1 MTIPDTRY
9 AKTANGLRIAYQKW
23 GDGPPCLIA
32 PALISNVEI
41 AWEHEL
47 YRRTLERWGKFMTCV
62 IFDKRGIGLSDRFDG
77 IPTLEERIEDM
88 ACVMDTVGWKQAH
101 LQGTSEGGL
110 MAQLFAANHP
120 ERVLSLWLLN
130 SVAPHKYRPQ
140 IRARFEEG
148 DAPIPTTKSLVER
161 FLKIAETW
169 GEDATFMLD
178 YELPSQ
184 NGNEGVSRWI
194 ARLCRMSASPRDFRK
209 QLESIVGL
217 DAGDASERI
226 RARTLVHHVKG
237 DRVLPVAG
245 SRVLASVIPG
255 ATYVEIPGDD
265 HFAWCM
271 PVWRTTLDRGIEFAT
286 GQPVPYTVVRKF
298 ANILCTDIV
307 NSTKQAAAAGD
318 TSWRETMEGHD
329 RVTRDLV
336 GRHGGQVVGSTG
348 DGLLA
353 TFDVPSQAVPCGIEM
368 LKALADIG
376 VTIRAGVHAGEIGI
390 VEGDITG
397 IAVNLATRVS
407 QKAADGEFWVSST
420 VRDMMLGGSTP
431 FADRGQHALK
441 GFDEPWRL
449 YCVGRS

>member
-1 MTIPDTRY
+1 MTIPDTHY
-9 AKTANGLRIAYQKW
+9 AKTNDGLRIAYQQW
-23 GDGPPCLIA
+23 GVGPPCLIV

-47 YRRTLERWGKFMTCV
+47 FRRTLERWGKFMTCV
-62 IFDKRGIGLSDRFDG
+62 MFDKRGIGLSDRFDG
-77 IPTLEERIEDM
+77 LPTLEERIEDM
-88 ACVMDTVGWKQAH
+88 ICVMDAVGWQQAH
-101 LQGTSEGGL
+101 VQGTSEGGL

-120 ERVLSLWLLN
+120 DKVLSVGLLN
-130 SVAPHKYRPQ
+130 SIVPPRYRPQ

-148 DAPIPTTKSLVER
+148 DATIPTTRETIDR

-169 GEDATFMLD
+169 GEDAKFMLD

-194 ARLCRMSASPRDFRK
+194 ARLCRLSASPRDFRK
-209 QLESIVGL
+209 QLESILSL
-217 DAGDASERI
+217 DAGDAPERI
-226 RARTLVHHVKG
+226 RARTLVTHVKG

-245 SRVLASVIPG
+245 SRVLASLIPG
-255 ATYVEIPGDD
+255 ASYVEYLGDD

-271 PVWRTTLDRGIEFAT
+271 PTWREVLDRYVEFAT

-298 ANILCTDIV
+298 AVILCTDIV
-307 NSTKQAAAAGD
+307 NSTKQASSVGD

-329 RVTRDLV
+329 RVTRNLV

-353 TFDVPSQAVPCGIEM
+353 TFDVPSQAVSCGIEM
-368 LKALADIG
+368 RGALASIG
-376 VTIRAGVHAGEIGI
+376 VTIRAGTHAGEIGI
-390 VEGDITG
+390 IEGDITG
-397 IAVNLATRVS
+397 IAVNLAPRVS

-420 VRDMMLGGSTP
+420 VRDMMLGGSTA
-431 FADRGQHALK
+431 FSDRGQHALK
-441 GFDEPWRL
+441 GFDDQWRL
-449 YCVGRS
+449 YSVGHA

>member
-1 MTIPDTRY
+1 M
-9 AKTANGLRIAYQKW
+9 
-23 GDGPPCLIA
+23 
-32 PALISNVEI
+32 S
-41 AWEHEL
+41 
-47 YRRTLERWGKFMTCV
+47 
-62 IFDKRGIGLSDRFDG
+62 
-77 IPTLEERIEDM
+77 
-88 ACVMDTVGWKQAH
+88 
-101 LQGTSEGGL
+101 
-110 MAQLFAANHP
+110 QLFAANHP
-120 ERVLSLWLLN
+120 ERVLSVGLMN
-130 SVAPHKYRPQ
+130 SVVPHKYRPLV
-140 IRARFEEG
+140 RARFEEG
-148 DAPIPTTKSLVER
+148 DAPITSTKEVSER
-161 FLKIAETW
+161 FMKIAETW
-169 GEDATFMLD
+169 GEDHTFMLD

-184 NGNEGVSRWI
+184 NGNEGVARWI

-209 QLESIVGL
+209 QFESLVGL
-217 DAGDASERI
+217 DAGDAPERI
-226 RARTLVHHVKG
+226 RARTLVQNTKG
-237 DRVLPVAG
+237 DRVLPAAG
-245 SRVLASVIPG
+245 GRVLASVIPG
-255 ATYVEIPGDD
+255 AIYEDIPGDD

-271 PVWRTTLDRGIEFAT
+271 PVWRTTLDRYIEFAT

-298 ANILCTDIV
+298 AIILCTDTV

-318 TSWRETMEGHD
+318 TAWRETMEGHD

-353 TFDVPSQAVPCGIEM
+353 TFDVPSQAVPCGVEM

-407 QKAADGEFWVSST
+407 QKAADGEYSVSST
-420 VRDMMLGGSTP
+420 VRDMMLGGSTA
-431 FADRGQHALK
+431 FADRGQHVLK